1 MWGVFLCY
9 DRAMFNCN
17 FPLRFLSVYEVLRP
31 SVIVDT
37 ERETESLDYSNVT
50 GHTLNAF
57 LHETGDAIIAEGGHL
72 AEEEKR
78 AVFTAPYDAD
88 ICRHDLIVNG
98 GDVWLVDE
106 EPNRERNPFT
116 DWAPTVEVRCVAWRG

>member
-1 MWGVFLCY
+1 
-9 DRAMFNCN
+9 MFNCN
-17 FPLRFLSVYEVLRP
+17 FPLRFLKPYEVRRP
-31 SVIVDT
+31 AVIIDT
-37 ERETESLDYSNVT
+37 ERETESLDYGNADT
-50 GHTLNAF
+50 LTLNAF
-57 LHETGDAIIAEGGHL
+57 LHEIADTITAEGGHL

-88 ICRHDLIVNG
+88 IAKHDLIVNG

-116 DWAPTVEVRCVAWRG
+116 DWCPTVEVRCVSWQG